1 MNGRPS
7 ALLMT
12 EAGIAM
18 IAASLAIRFVP
29 VARLASWMRGRTSQ
43 TQAPSREI
51 EQIVRAIRA
60 WSRRLPWRTMCFEE
74 GLSAHWMLRRRGL
87 ASTLHYGAATIDG
100 ELKAH
105 VWVRSGSS
113 DVTGCETASR
123 YALLARFPGS

>member
-1 MNGRPS
+1 MTGRPS
-7 ALLMT
+7 ASLLT
-12 EAGIAM
+12 ETGIAM

-29 VARLASWMRGRTSQ
+29 VSRLASWMGAPTSQ
-43 TQAPSREI
+43 IEASPREI
-51 EQIVRAIRA
+51 AQIVRAIRA

-105 VWVRSGSS
+105 VWVRSGTM

-123 YALLARFPGS
+123 YALLAQFPDT